1 MSQVRNKR
9 QNNVRAGIFVTIS
22 IVLGFIVF
30 SILTNAW
37 DRMFKSVSSYVVVF
51 SVEEGVGALAS
62 GSHVRLGGV
71 IIGSVTEVSP
81 IVNNGE
87 PTIDIEIKF
96 QIEKDF
102 QLYDNAT
109 IFAKSG
115 LLGSTS
121 WLSIVNVGS
130 GSQATENTALRGT
143 TQSMVTQLLG
153 DDAEINISKSL
164 DALRQLSEALADED
178 GAIGALLG
186 SEDAVAL
193 KSAIHSA
200 RASLSSIETITKMT
214 EVRWDEWQS
223 SVSLLLEDAKQLPS
237 EVKATLKSV
246 QDTIQQI
253 QSEVLQNAEL
263 AMESLSK
270 STSHLEAMSVEFK
283 ESTPRWSADVSM
295 TLQNFKNISTR
306 AKAAIDEISASPW
319 RLLYRPT
326 DREVAYEQLN
336 AASWN
341 LLSTLQELSEVT
353 TELESLANN
362 SNAPIEAQ
370 ELSELLRDSVIRFD
384 QARGAMLQQMQEDFP
399 NR

>member
-1 MSQVRNKR
+1 MASTT
-9 QNNVRAGIFVTIS
+9 ACTTACT
-22 IVLGFIVF
+22 VL
-30 SILTNAW
+30 A
-37 DRMFKSVSSYVVVF
+37 RVVV
-51 SVEEGVGALAS
+51 
-62 GSHVRLGGV
+62 
-71 IIGSVTEVSP
+71 T
-81 IVNNGE
+81 
-87 PTIDIEIKF
+87 
-96 QIEKDF
+96 
-102 QLYDNAT
+102 
-109 IFAKSG
+109 
-115 LLGSTS
+115 LL
-121 WLSIVNVGS
+121 
-130 GSQATENTALRGT
+130 Q
-143 TQSMVTQLLG
+143 
-153 DDAEINISKSL
+153 
-164 DALRQLSEALADED
+164 
-178 GAIGALLG
+178 
-186 SEDAVAL
+186 
-193 KSAIHSA
+193 
-200 RASLSSIETITKMT
+200 
-214 EVRWDEWQS
+214 
-223 SVSLLLEDAKQLPS
+223 
-237 EVKATLKSV
+237 TL
-246 QDTIQQI
+246 QI

-263 AMESLSK
+263 AMESLSN

-384 QARGAMLQQMQEDFP
+384 QARGAMLQQMQKDFP